1 MAVHE
6 DIAACAVSHARLL
19 AAVEGLSDDDA
30 RAASLLPGWTVGH
43 VLTHLARNADSVV
56 RRLVA
61 AVEHRQV
68 TQYEGGAE
76 GRAAAIEAGAG
87 RPAKE
92 LLADLL
98 DACTAVDDLLPVV
111 GEEVWD
117 REVLAGNGPATV
129 PASRLVYSRWREVEV
144 HHVDLGRG
152 YRPADWPPELVQ
164 RMLPELLETLP
175 DRSDGAALLAW
186 ASGRGPAPELAPWG

>member
-6 DIAACAVSHARLL
+6 DIAACAASHARLL
-19 AAVEGLSDDDA
+19 AAVEGLTDA
-30 RAASLLPGWTVGH
+30 DLRAPSALPAWSVGH

-61 AVEHRQV
+61 VVERRQV
-68 TQYEGGAE
+68 PQYEGGAE
-76 GRAAAIEAGAG
+76 GRAAGIEAGAG
-87 RPAKE
+87 RPAAE
-92 LLADLL
+92 LLADLR
-98 DACTAVDDLLPVV
+98 DACGAVDDLLPVV
-111 GEEVWD
+111 ADEVWE
-117 REVLAGNGPATV
+117 REVLAGNGPTTV
-129 PASRLVYSRWREVEV
+129 PAARLVYARWREVEV

-175 DRSDGAALLAW
+175 GRADPAALLAW
-186 ASGRGPAPELAPWG
+186 TTGRGPAPDLAPWG

>member
-1 MAVHE
+1 MGVHE
-6 DIAACAVSHARLL
+6 DIAACAASHGRLL
-19 AAVEGLSDDDA
+19 AAVQGLTDA
-30 RAASLLPGWTVGH
+30 DVQAPSLLPDWTVGH
-43 VLTHLARNADSVV
+43 VLTHVARNADSVV

-68 TQYEGGAE
+68 PQYEGGAE
-76 GRAAAIEAGAG
+76 GRAAAIEAGSG
-87 RPAKE
+87 RPATE
-92 LLADLL
+92 LLADLV

-111 GEEVWD
+111 GEEVWT
-117 REVLAGNGPATV
+117 REVLAGNGPSTV

-152 YRPADWPPELVQ
+152 YGPADWPPELDQ

-175 DRSDGAALLAW
+175 SRADAAALLAW
-186 ASGRGPAPELAPWG
+186 AAGRGPAPELAPWG

>member
-6 DIAACAVSHARLL
+6 DVAACALSHSRLL
-19 AAVEGLSDDDA
+19 TAVEGLTDA
-30 RAASLLPGWTVGH
+30 ELRAPSLLPDWTVGH
-43 VLTHLARNADSVV
+43 VLTHVARNADSVV

-87 RPAKE
+87 RPAAE
-92 LLADLL
+92 LLADLV
-98 DACTAVDDLLPVV
+98 DACRAVDDLLPVI

-117 REVLAGNGPATV
+117 REVLAGNGPTTV
-129 PASRLVYSRWREVEV
+129 PAARLVYSRWREVEI

-152 YRPADWPPELVQ
+152 YAPADWPTELAT

-175 DRSDGAALLAW
+175 SRTDAAALLAW
-186 ASGRGPAPELAPWG
+186 ATGRGPAPELAAWG

>member
-6 DIAACAVSHARLL
+6 DIAACAASHARLL
-19 AAVEGLSDDDA
+19 AAVEGLSDADV
-30 RAASLLPGWTVGH
+30 RAPSLLPAWSVGH

-61 AVEHRQV
+61 AVERRQV

-76 GRAAAIEAGAG
+76 GRAADIEAGAG
-87 RPAKE
+87 RPAE
-92 LLADLL
+92 QLLADLV
-98 DACTAVDDLLPVV
+98 DACGAVDALLPVV
-111 GEEVWD
+111 GDEVWE
-117 REVLAGNGPATV
+117 REVLAGNGPKTV
-129 PASRLVYSRWREVEV
+129 PASRLVYARWREVEI

-152 YRPADWPPELVQ
+152 YAPSDWPPELVQ

-175 DRSDGAALLAW
+175 GRADPAVLLAW
-186 ASGRGPAPELAPWG
+186 MTGRGPAPELQPWG